1 MAGTRQYGGLNTIP
15 FDIFPTPG
23 TGAVADADTTATTGT
38 RRQGTTLDQFPTPSL
53 NGEVRD
59 WTAAELAATAT
70 GNNLEV
76 NSASTTLLNVNGP
89 FIFNKPGGVNYRI
102 HVIRNINFRWP
113 PGTAVN
119 GGFFAIAGTSDTD
132 TNGQGVHVVFVNCSF
147 SAMDPSTNS
156 GGPAGNREVW
166 ITTNRNATAA
176 SASGFSTTS
185 RPIDLTNRSLV
196 SSRSFNFIGCTVAL
210 GTSDNDNSRRFRM
223 SACDIRETLFIDPF
237 SNTDATGNF
246 TFVYS
251 QPGGLIENS
260 LITSHGSFT
269 AGLGP
274 ERMWL
279 TGPTTITNSDTRGY
293 TLAVAD
299 AAQVTV
305 FGLQGIPG
313 LALSAFHAGNA
324 PAVRPND
331 NRTYMKSIDPVFA
344 IPDTIADRT
353 ITYTDNSTNGTLATQ
368 YRGNARYI
376 ELMRYRPEFHATVT
390 DADPTVDAMHV
401 RATYGITFAGRD
413 NYVTATNASDTTVYD
428 YFTSTNGRID
438 GTGRRPDL
446 GDDDTLDGLVIPVA
460 SYQSVTPAT
469 NNDSESTRLTYGDS
483 NITVRGFWND
493 VPEADGETNILVNRA
508 ALVTRAGNADTAGTS
523 LGLRVES
530 PVDANLG
537 AGATAITPRTI
548 AGINTY
554 FNSTFPAGA
563 QAVAFT
569 DQDISDALK
578 AFHYQYTADVPFR
591 TVAGVGT
598 PSVNTATLGATGN
611 VVNVTYSTTAANGIT
626 WASSTDADTAGTLTV
641 RGTPAGSTESDP
653 VQALNISGEVNF
665 NNITV
670 AGADITAGTIAA
682 LQSGANN
689 TAATGGR
696 LGGAYTG
703 PPGTVLNFAA
713 DANGVGVDLSGFTST
728 NAVTITGAVATP
740 PADNTNIDQPAAI
753 SLTGILPGSYVA
765 AYRVNTSSLTPL
777 ITTNPTN
784 GVVTGTTFDV
794 TMLTVGDRVR
804 VAVTSRDHQDFIIDH
819 VVATDAVD
827 NTFIVT
833 QLPQATPADPTD
845 VTGISLTT
853 TTTGNGSDARMV
865 IAITGATQTV
875 VNGTDFLSD
884 TQAYGFLTRAK
895 LTAGYNRLVAELNN
909 TAAEN
914 QIFQPQ
920 GTLAPGN
927 IRSLEV
933 TIEAASPP
941 FQVLGFVAPVRSG
954 TDTTSVLAPD
964 VDASG
969 TGVFILNSSSFDLP
983 VTVNSITNVVR
994 SQEYIDDV
1002 TDPAINAIRNFL
1014 QLSDN

>member
-59 WTAAELAATAT
+59 WTAAELAAQFTT
-70 GNNLEV
+70 LNV
-76 NSASTTLLNVNGP
+76 NAANQTLLNITGEVS
-89 FIFNKPGGVNYRI
+89 FNKPAGVNYRL
-102 HVIRNINFRWP
+102 HVIRNVNFRWD
-113 PGTAVN
+113 PGVSTTA
-119 GGFFAIAGTSDTD
+119 GGFFSIVGSSDTD
-132 TNGQGVHVVFVNCSF
+132 TNGQGVHIIFVNCSF
-147 SAMDPSTNS
+147 TAFNPSSNT
-156 GGPAGNREVW
+156 GGNNNVW
-166 ITTNRNATAA
+166 ITTNRNATDA
-176 SASGFSTTS
+176 SASGYSPTS

-196 SSRSFNFIGCTVAL
+196 NSRSFNFIGCTVAL
-210 GTSDNDNSRRFRM
+210 GTNNNVARRYRM
-223 SACDIRETLFIDPF
+223 TAADVRESLFIDPF
-237 SNTDATGNF
+237 SNTAATGNF

-279 TGPTTITNSDTRGY
+279 TGPTSIVNSDTRGY

-299 AAQVTV
+299 AAQVEV

-313 LALSAFHAGNA
+313 LAVSAFHAGNA

-368 YRGNARYI
+368 YRANARYI

-438 GTGRRPDL
+438 GNGHRPDL
-446 GDDDTLDGLVIPVA
+446 GDNDTLDGLVIPVA

-493 VPEADGETNILVNRA
+493 VPEADGETNLLVNRA

-530 PVDANLG
+530 PVDAALG
-537 AGATAITPRTI
+537 TAATAITPRTV

-554 FNSTFPAGA
+554 FNSTFTGA
-563 QAVAFT
+563 EAFT
-569 DQDISDALK
+569 DQDVSDGLK
-578 AFHYQYTADVPFR
+578 ALHYQYTADVPFR
-591 TVAGVGT
+591 TTSTTDGVTTASIGST
-598 PSVNTATLGATGN
+598 SEQVNIRYSPTATNGLNWT
-611 VVNVTYSTTAANGIT
+611 SSTAANL
-626 WASSTDADTAGTLTV
+626 AGVLTV
-641 RGTPAGSTESDP
+641 RGSPAGSAAGQP
-653 VQALNISGEVNF
+653 VTALNVNGNVDF
-665 NNITV
+665 GDQPVIGSNIT
-670 AGADITAGTIAA
+670 ATTLSRLNETANLNAA
-682 LQSGANN
+682 N
-689 TAATGGR
+689 GGS
-696 LGGAYTG
+696 LAGAYT
-703 PPGTVLNFAA
+703 PTNPGAVLNFGT

-728 NAVTITGAVATP
+728 GAITITGAVAVP

-753 SLTGILPGSYVA
+753 NLTGILPGSYVA

-777 ITTNPTN
+777 ITTNPAN